1 MNYYNPYYIMNPT
14 NTFYPSIAAGN
25 STGGILSRL
34 ARGFNWSSIL
44 NNTQRT
50 LGIVN
55 QAIPLVK
62 QATPMI
68 NNAKTMFKIMNEFK
82 KDETPRETAINNTT
96 IDTKE
101 NINKEVKNDNTNYYV
116 NNGPTFF
123 Q

>member
-14 NTFYPSIAAGN
+14 NTFYPAIAN
-25 STGGILSRL
+25 EIPTKGILSGL
-34 ARGFNWSSIL
+34 ARGFNWASIL

-62 QATPMI
+62 QASPMI

-82 KDETPRETAINNTT
+82 KDETPNDTVSNKTT
-96 IDTKE
+96 LDTNKSSNIE
-101 NINKEVKNDNTNYYV
+101 SNNINYYT

>member
-14 NTFYPSIAAGN
+14 SAFYPAMATNSINNGLFSN
-25 STGGILSRL
+25 L

-55 QAIPLVK
+55 QAIPLVR
-62 QATPMI
+62 QASPMI
-68 NNAKTMFKIMNEFK
+68 NNVKTMFKIMNEFK
-82 KDETPRETAINNTT
+82 KDETPNQTVSEKNINNTNNDN
-96 IDTKE
+96 IDE
-101 NINKEVKNDNTNYYV
+101 NINQNYYV
-116 NNGPTFF
+116 SNGPTFF

>member
-1 MNYYNPYYIMNPT
+1 MNYYNPYYIMNPSSAI
-14 NTFYPSIAAGN
+14 YPTMTGSGT
-25 STGGILSRL
+25 TGGLFSRL
-34 ARGFNWSSIL
+34 TRGISWSSIL

-68 NNAKTMFKIMNEFK
+68 NNAKTMFRIMNEFK
-82 KDETPRETAINNTT
+82 KEETPNQPNVQANTVNENV
-96 IDTKE
+96 IKQKE
-101 NINKEVKNDNTNYYV
+101 KDVPEKNYYV
-116 NNGPTFF
+116 ANGPTFF